1 MLKYSS
7 CIKGA
12 MKTIFLLLILL
23 NSIVLC
29 ALSPKEEFNKA
40 KNYFNFG
47 NYNKTISILKTNI
60 MKLEKQDDKIEALKL
75 LGASLFFKNKKEES
89 KKQFRELLG
98 IYDKAVLDSLIY
110 PPPLITFFNKIKKE
124 FIIKNNMMKD
134 IIEKDKKK
142 KEEAKKQIVI
152 KKIKFKEV
160 HEIKTTI
167 EKNSYLM
174 SLVPF
179 GYAQY
184 RNKQKG
190 KAYIFLTAE
199 SILLTSNIVSY
210 LLTYNLKDKNGYYTG
225 SDKTKAQVYNA
236 ITKYTFIALVSF
248 IAYGVIDGMINYKP
262 IFETNIIKIKKKPIK
277 ISFLNG
283 NFISFKF
290 DF

>member
-7 CIKGA
+7 CVKGV
-12 MKTIFLLLILL
+12 MRGLFLLLILF
-23 NSIVLC
+23 NSFMLY
-29 ALSPKEEFNKA
+29 AATPKEEFSKA

-47 NYNKTISILKTNI
+47 NYDKTISILQKNI
-60 MKLEKQDDKIEALKL
+60 MKLDNREDKIEALKL
-75 LGASLFFKNKKEES
+75 LGASLFFKNKKEEA

-124 FIIKNNMMKD
+124 FITKNNMMKD
-134 IIEKDKKK
+134 IIQKDKKK

-152 KKIKFKEV
+152 KEIKFKEI
-160 HEIKTTI
+160 HEIKTTVI
-167 EKNSYLM
+167 KNPYFTS
-174 SLVPF
+174 VIPF

-184 RNKQKG
+184 RNNQKG
-190 KAYIFLTAE
+190 KAYMFLTAE

-225 SDKTKAQVYNA
+225 SNKTKAEVYNA
-236 ITKYTFIALVSF
+236 ITKYTFIAFVSF
-248 IAYGVIDGMINYKP
+248 VAYGAIDGMINYKP
-262 IFETNIIKIKKKPIK
+262 IFETNITKIKNKPVK

-283 NFISFKF
+283 GFISFKY